1 MTTAGQPPRF
11 VHSPDG
17 TPIALF
23 ESGPADG
30 PPLILVHGA
39 TSDHTTFRVVG
50 PRLAERFRIYAVDR
64 RGRGASGDGPLYAIE
79 REFEDVATVADT
91 VAAETDRSVVVVG
104 HSYGGRVGL
113 GAALR
118 SSAIGRVVSY
128 EGAPTPE
135 GQSYHSRATVAALGA
150 LADAGDL
157 DGLLTLFMT
166 AVVGMPEAELTAFR
180 ADPVWPLRRAAART
194 IVREIDAE
202 GDPAASLGA
211 LSAVRVPVL
220 QILGGAGLETFGE
233 ATRALDAR
241 LSNGHVV
248 VISGA
253 RHAAHHTHPDEFV
266 TAVARFVVG

>member
-1 MTTAGQPPRF
+1 MTTADRPPRY
-11 VHSPDG
+11 VRSPDG
-17 TPIALF
+17 TPIAVF
-23 ESGPADG
+23 ESGPEEG
-30 PPLILVHGA
+30 LPVILVHGA

-50 PRLAERFRIYAVDR
+50 PRLAEHFRLLAVDR
-64 RGRGASGDGPLYAIE
+64 RGRGASGDGPVYAIE

-91 VAAETDRSVVVVG
+91 VAAEMDRPVVVVG

-135 GQSYHSRATVAALGA
+135 GRSYHDPATVAALGA
-150 LADAGDL
+150 LADAGDR

-166 AVVGMPEAELTAFR
+166 AVVGMSEAELGAFR
-180 ADPVWPLRRAAART
+180 ADPVWPLRRAAALT
-194 IVREIDAE
+194 IVREVGAE
-202 GDPAASLGA
+202 GDPAASLGT

-220 QILGGAGLETFGE
+220 QILGGAGREIFGE

-241 LSNGHVV
+241 LSDGRVV
-248 VISGA
+248 VIPGA
-253 RHAAHHTHPDEFV
+253 RHAAHHTHPDDFV
-266 TAVARFVVG
+266 AAVAEFVVG